1 MPCSLARSFAHS
13 HPTTRAAARPSS
25 FLSVGA
31 GLSEAMLD
39 EPKAVKL
46 VRAPTYL
53 DPAQR
58 AKHNMVRQVDTQRE
72 REASLAKR
80 RQDIIGALVPQFK

>member
-1 MPCSLARSFAHS
+1 
-13 HPTTRAAARPSS
+13 
-25 FLSVGA
+25 
-31 GLSEAMLD
+31 MLD